1 MIACKKMRK
10 YCLFPIVLILTFIPC
25 VLPAQGIS
33 PETNSL
39 SSQLD
44 TLIKYQL
51 PAGSNVSVSAYDL
64 TANKVLYDYQAD
76 KLSRPASTMKLLTTI
91 TALARPEAD
100 EPFRTEVWYK
110 GVIERDTLK
119 GDIYVVGGFDPE
131 FDDEALDS
139 LVGSVARLPFSVVQ
153 GRIYGDVSMKDSLYW
168 GSGWLWD
175 DTPHSFQPYLS
186 PLMLD
191 KGVVTVTAFP
201 GAQGDTARL
210 ECTPASSYYT
220 LANTTKTRTPSAGRF
235 RVSRNWLENGNEL
248 AVSGNVDGRRT
259 GTVNIYSS
267 QDFFMHTFLERLR
280 AKGIHCLSD
289 YSFREFQKDSVSV
302 RMASYSTSVQ
312 AVVNRIM
319 KESDNLNAEALL
331 CRLGAQFTGGRHV
344 SAADGLSAV
353 RQLIGKLGYLP
364 DRYNLADGCGLSN
377 YNYISSELLVAFL
390 KFAYSRTDVFQKL
403 YKALPIGGVDGT
415 LKNRMR
421 KGTPS
426 YKNVHAKT
434 GSFTAINCLAGYL
447 KANNGHH
454 IAFAIMNQN
463 VLSAGRRVNSR
474 MQSVTCLSDEWPVGV
489 NFIFQARN
497 YAGCTDFFSLIHA
510 ALFIRAI
517 RVIPC
522 LKGLFNGRNCLYLY
536 CAQSTFFISPL
547 FASSACIARAARM
560 E

>member
-10 YCLFPIVLILTFIPC
+10 YCLFPIVLILTLIPC

-201 GAQGDTARL
+201 GAQGDAARL

-220 LANTTKTRTPSAGRF
+220 LANTTKTRTPSAVRF

-312 AVVNRIM
+312 TVVNRIM
-319 KESDNLNAEALL
+319 KESDNLNAEAML
-331 CRLGAQFTGGRHV
+331 CRLGVQSSGKKRV
-344 SAADGLSAV
+344 SAEDGLSAI
-353 RQLIGKLGYLP
+353 RMLIKEMGYNP

-377 YNYISSELLVAFL
+377 YNYISPELLVSFL
-390 KFAYSRTDVFQKL
+390 RYAYSRTDVFRKL

-415 LKNRMR
+415 LEFRMK
-421 KGTPS
+421 KGTLS
-426 YKNVHAKT
+426 HRNVHAKT
-434 GSFTAINCLAGYL
+434 GSFTAINCLVGYL
-447 KANNGHH
+447 KARNGHE

-463 VLSAGRRVNSR
+463 ALSGR
-474 MQSVTCLSDEWPVGV
+474 E
-489 NFIFQARN
+489 
-497 YAGCTDFFSLIHA
+497 
-510 ALFIRAI
+510 
-517 RVIPC
+517 
-522 LKGLFNGRNCLYLY
+522 
-536 CAQSTFFISPL
+536 
-547 FASSACIARAARM
+547 ARAFQDAVCDEVIR
-560 E
+560 

>member
-10 YCLFPIVLILTFIPC
+10 YTLFSIVLVLTLIPSILS
-25 VLPAQGIS
+25 AQGVS

-39 SSQLD
+39 SSRLD
-44 TLIKYQL
+44 TLIKYRL
-51 PAGSNVSVSAYDL
+51 PAGSNVSISVYDL
-64 TANKVLYDYQAD
+64 TADKALYSYQAD

-100 EPFRTEVWYK
+100 EPFCTEVWYK

-139 LVGSVARLPFSVVQ
+139 LVGKMSRLPFSVVQ
-153 GRIYGDVSMKDSLYW
+153 GKIYGDVSMKDSLYW

-175 DTPHSFQPYLS
+175 DTPYSFQPYLS

-201 GAQGDTARL
+201 GVQGDTARL

-220 LANTTKTRTPSAGRF
+220 LTNTTKTRAPSAGRF
-235 RVSRNWLENGNEL
+235 RVSRDWLENGNDIT
-248 AVSGNVDGRRT
+248 VSGNVDGKRT

-280 AKGIHCLSD
+280 AKGIRCLPD
-289 YSFREFQKDSVSV
+289 YSFSEFQKDSVSV
-302 RMASYSTSVQ
+302 RMASYNTSVQ
-312 AVVNRIM
+312 AVVNQIM
-319 KESDNLNAEALL
+319 KESDNLNAEAML
-331 CRLGAQFTGGRHV
+331 CRLGVQFTGGRHI
-344 SAADGLSAV
+344 SAEDGLSAI
-353 RQLIGKLGYLP
+353 RRLIKKLGYVP

-415 LKNRMR
+415 LKNRMK

-426 YKNVHAKT
+426 YKKVHAKT

-447 KANNGHH
+447 KADNGHQ

-463 VLSAGRRVNSR
+463 VLSGREARK
-474 MQSVTCLSDEWPVGV
+474 
-489 NFIFQARN
+489 FQDTV
-497 YAGCTDFFSLIHA
+497 CDILI
-510 ALFIRAI
+510 R
-517 RVIPC
+517 
-522 LKGLFNGRNCLYLY
+522 
-536 CAQSTFFISPL
+536 
-547 FASSACIARAARM
+547 
-560 E
+560 

>member
-10 YCLFPIVLILTFIPC
+10 YCLFPIVLILTLIPC

-153 GRIYGDVSMKDSLYW
+153 GRIYG
-168 GSGWLWD
+168 SGWLWD

-201 GAQGDTARL
+201 GAQGDAARL

-312 AVVNRIM
+312 TVVNRIM

-331 CRLGAQFTGGRHV
+331 CRLGTQFTGGRHV

-463 VLSAGRRVNSR
+463 VLSGREARK
-474 MQSVTCLSDEWPVGV
+474 
-489 NFIFQARN
+489 FQDAV
-497 YAGCTDFFSLIHA
+497 CDMLI
-510 ALFIRAI
+510 R
-517 RVIPC
+517 
-522 LKGLFNGRNCLYLY
+522 
-536 CAQSTFFISPL
+536 
-547 FASSACIARAARM
+547 
-560 E
+560 

>member
-1 MIACKKMRK
+1 MRK
-10 YCLFPIVLILTFIPC
+10 YCLFPIVLILTLIPC

-139 LVGSVARLPFSVVQ
+139 LVGRVARLPFSVVQ

-220 LANTTKTRTPSAGRF
+220 LVNTTKTRTPSAGRF

-280 AKGIHCLSD
+280 AKGIHCLPD

-302 RMASYSTSVQ
+302 RMASYNTSVQ
-312 AVVNRIM
+312 AVVNQIM
-319 KESDNLNAEALL
+319 KESDNLNAEAM
-331 CRLGAQFTGGRHV
+331 GAQFTGGRHV

-353 RQLIGKLGYLP
+353 RQLIRKLGYLP
-364 DRYNLADGCGLSN
+364 DRYKLADGCGLSN

-463 VLSAGRRVNSR
+463 VLSGREARK
-474 MQSVTCLSDEWPVGV
+474 
-489 NFIFQARN
+489 FQDAV
-497 YAGCTDFFSLIHA
+497 CDMLI
-510 ALFIRAI
+510 R
-517 RVIPC
+517 
-522 LKGLFNGRNCLYLY
+522 
-536 CAQSTFFISPL
+536 
-547 FASSACIARAARM
+547 
-560 E
+560 

>member
-1 MIACKKMRK
+1 MRK
-10 YCLFPIVLILTFIPC
+10 YCLFPIVLILTLIPC

-51 PAGSNVSVSAYDL
+51 PAGSNVSISAYDL

-139 LVGSVARLPFSVVQ
+139 LVGRVARLPFSVVQ

-220 LANTTKTRTPSAGRF
+220 LANTTKTRTPSA
-235 RVSRNWLENGNEL
+235 EL

-280 AKGIHCLSD
+280 AKGIHCLPD

-302 RMASYSTSVQ
+302 RMASYNTSVQ
-312 AVVNRIM
+312 AVVNQIM
-319 KESDNLNAEALL
+319 KESDNLNAEAML

-353 RQLIGKLGYLP
+353 RQLIRKLGYLP
-364 DRYNLADGCGLSN
+364 DRYKLADGCGLSN

-415 LKNRMR
+415 LKNRMK
-421 KGTPS
+421 KGTLS
-426 YKNVHAKT
+426 YGKVHAKT

-463 VLSAGRRVNSR
+463 VLSGREARK
-474 MQSVTCLSDEWPVGV
+474 
-489 NFIFQARN
+489 FQDAV
-497 YAGCTDFFSLIHA
+497 CDMLI
-510 ALFIRAI
+510 R
-517 RVIPC
+517 
-522 LKGLFNGRNCLYLY
+522 
-536 CAQSTFFISPL
+536 
-547 FASSACIARAARM
+547 
-560 E
+560 